1 MSSLPVMTA
10 EEVSAFWDE
19 HFPQI
24 QKARD
29 IVIVSISPGQAV
41 LRLEPGVQH
50 LRPGNTVS
58 GPTLVTLA
66 DVTAYAALLAHV
78 GPEPMIV
85 TANLSVNFLRRA
97 SLQPLLATCRI
108 LKLGRKLAVVEVG
121 IAAEGSEELL
131 AHATA
136 TYSIPSSAQAM
147 R

>member
-29 IVIVSISPGQAV
+29 IAIVSISPGQAV
-41 LRLEPGVQH
+41 LRLEPGLQH